1 MHVSGLAFNDARY
14 FSLCSVF
21 FDEWFSRS
29 NQVQKR
35 LAWVG
40 YAYRN
45 RPWLLRAGSSAALI
59 AHLNSVHLSLPGVRL
74 PGEFAQTVNV
84 CPRCRLIV
92 NSRGCPSCQ
101 GKSGRASDEPR
112 VQMDVDAAQQVL
124 NVCRGRA
131 TAWKEQAWN
140 TLWSLSL
147 KKKLK
152 AERRTRAGQKNEKL
166 RQRIRRVMAD
176 KGSSKAARELVSDG
190 IHEVDEE
197 ILERLRSLHPHED
210 PYIAEAGQEAA
221 CSWPGLTEDDD
232 DFCFASGRNFGSNP
246 SCADQ
251 RGSPQRSNYLR
262 L

>member
-1 MHVSGLAFNDARY
+1 MVQPEQPGAETVGMGWICLQKP
-14 FSLCSVF
+14 SVA
-21 FDEWFSRS
+21 S
-29 NQVQKR
+29 
-35 LAWVG
+35 AG
-40 YAYRN
+40 
-45 RPWLLRAGSSAALI
+45 WLQRRALI

-147 KKKLK
+147 KKKVK

-210 PYIAEAGQEAA
+210 PTSPMLVKKLPAR
-221 CSWPGLTEDDD
+221 GLV
-232 DFCFASGRNFGSNP
+232 
-246 SCADQ
+246 
-251 RGSPQRSNYLR
+251 
-262 L
+262 